1 MKNNLKH
8 NEKRKEVKN
17 KPIINSFAHI
27 CALNIY
33 SKKQIISFD
42 IEENNSYLNNI
53 NIFNIRNE
61 NINGVDISNHE
72 EEGQFLNSEYINE
85 LNTNTNNNMNRPIR
99 NSSNNP
105 FNLNRE
111 PAKENE
117 DEIIKKKKI
126 NNNKQNIPNN
136 KINKY

>member
-61 NINGVDISNHE
+61 NINWVDISNQE

-99 NSSNNP
+99 NSNNP

-111 PAKENE
+111 QAKENE
-117 DEIIKKKKI
+117 DEIIKKKKFI
-126 NNNKQNIPNN
+126 IIN
-136 KINKY
+136 KIYPTTK

>member
-1 MKNNLKH
+1 MKNNLKY
-8 NEKRKEVKN
+8 NEKRKEVQR
-17 KPIINSFAHI
+17 KPIINCFAHI
-27 CALNIY
+27 SALNIY
-33 SKKQIISFD
+33 SKKQIVSFD

-111 PAKENE
+111 SAKENE